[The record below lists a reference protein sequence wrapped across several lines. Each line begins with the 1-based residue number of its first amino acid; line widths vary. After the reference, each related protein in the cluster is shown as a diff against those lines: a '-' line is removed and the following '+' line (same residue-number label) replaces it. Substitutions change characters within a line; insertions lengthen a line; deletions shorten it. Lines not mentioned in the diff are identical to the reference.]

1 MSPAIVCNCPQ
12 NTLDSAV
19 SSRLTSY
26 RKCLTAIRAELV
38 RWRLDDCWPNVV
50 TGGKSMSCML
60 FKKKFVVVICTDEH
74 SKRHKRN
81 VILKALSATPP
92 DVATLR
98 QLAISRGG
106 LLDDCLRKRAWPCLL
121 DIDVK
126 SIPPK
131 PGEILL
137 TFITVSIFC
146 GFYNS
151 RA

>member
-1 MSPAIVCNCPQ
+1 
-12 NTLDSAV
+12 L
-19 SSRLTSY
+19 
-26 RKCLTAIRAELV
+26 
-38 RWRLDDCWPNVV
+38 
-50 TGGKSMSCML
+50 
-60 FKKKFVVVICTDEH
+60 KKIVVVMCLDEH

-81 VILKALSATPP
+81 MILKALSATPP

-137 TFITVSIFC
+137 TLLQFSFHTVFTLPQHSLLCIELH
-146 GFYNS
+146 
-151 RA
+151 